1 MSQVKLH
8 LSVIFGLFLYLFPNS
23 SYAQWYFDNSYTAV
37 QKVSVEPYASV
48 QKIEGQDSNLCLG
61 LAISGGGSRAQYFGT
76 GVLIELSELKGA
88 DNKKFLTEVD
98 YFSSVSGG
106 GFAIG
111 YYMMVR
117 KIGLLQTQSYFDYWK
132 SETPYSTDGLQTFVF
147 VPASKWTT
155 FKLRSYERHK
165 NYKNSYPQIID
176 YELLKAN
183 SFRSQIN
190 KRVPQLF
197 LSDFFVRKCDTCE
210 AKLPMFVANTTIYP
224 NCERLPLMPH
234 ILAELRLNRSIIPQ
248 YDFKDNSGYNFPL
261 AFALASSSAVPGVLP
276 IQKLGASDTDKAIR
290 AIDGGVVDNLGLK
303 TLFELLISDQSE
315 KKNKRMLI
323 IDCSGIGNQN
333 RYSETDNNIRL
344 FSLLKESSFFT
355 VASKN
360 LVAKETVDLL
370 EKSESVPL
378 ENDLILGMQDI
389 RERIK
394 KSLSNDDKVNIE
406 QYKNRWKPSEELSN
420 KIFEEMYRELAKTF
434 KIGTT
439 KKDPPARLGRLVTS
453 VELAKATNA
462 QKFLIYEM
470 ASHVI
475 TKVKIDEWEQEILI
489 LAGRLLILENTG
501 AIIKLLE

>member
-1 MSQVKLH
+1 MQQVKRP
-8 LSVIFGLFLYLFPNS
+8 LFLLFSLLICLFPMEIC
-23 SYAQWYFDNSYTAV
+23 AQWNFDNSYTAV
-37 QKVSVEPYASV
+37 PAVSVKPYAPV

-76 GVLIELSELKGA
+76 GVLMELSELEGA
-88 DNKKFLTEVD
+88 KKQKFLTEVD

-132 SETPYSTDGLQTFVF
+132 SDIPYSPDGLQSYVF
-147 VPASKWTT
+147 VPASQWTT

-176 YELLKAN
+176 NELLKAN
-183 SFRSQIN
+183 RSQALIPQM
-190 KRVPQLF
+190 VPQLF
-197 LSDFFVRKCDTCE
+197 LSDFFVPYCDTCIP
-210 AKLPMFVANTTIYP
+210 KLPMFVANTTIYP

-234 ILAELRLNRSIIPQ
+234 ILADLKINRSIIPQ
-248 YDFKDNSGYNFPL
+248 YPFKDDSGYNFPL

-276 IQKLGASDTDKAIR
+276 IQKLGTSDTYKSIR

-303 TLFELLISDQSE
+303 TLFELLISDDSQ
-315 KKNKRMLI
+315 KKNKKMLVV
-323 IDCSGIGNQN
+323 DCSGIGNQN
-333 RYSETDNNIRL
+333 RYSEIDDHIGL
-344 FSLLKESSFFT
+344 LSLLKESSFFT

-360 LVAKETVDLL
+360 LVAKEMLDIL
-370 EKSESVPL
+370 EKAESVPTDNGL
-378 ENDLILGMQDI
+378 VIGMQDI
-389 RERIK
+389 REEIK
-394 KSLSNDDKVNIE
+394 KSLSNDDKAKIDE
-406 QYKNRWKPSEELSN
+406 YKSLWKPSEELTN
-420 KIFEEMYRELAKTF
+420 KVFEEMYRELAATF
-434 KIGTT
+434 KIGTA
-439 KKDPPARLGRLVTS
+439 KKDPPARLGNIVTS
-453 VELAKATNA
+453 DVLAKASNP

-489 LAGRLLILENTG
+489 LAGRLLVLENKQS
-501 AIIKLLE
+501 IINLLE